1 LPSHFVGPKPSYFQ
15 PTGGGA
21 ETQVVT
27 PGDAINPS
35 ISKGVIVFEDRAG
48 GPGDI
53 FAYVIRDQHSLPRHI
68 NAQYR

>member
-53 FAYVIRDQHSLPRHI
+53 FAYVISDQHSLPRHI